1 MYDQIISQVIDESRE
16 LFSNEGFDTNVL
28 AELKKLWKEKLM
40 ASGAVNMGHGG
51 MGGSGAA
58 AGRAPMAAGGAGGG
72 VGFGSVAMYPGVPSA
87 QWNGQPPASLPGMM
101 APYAGGAG
109 IRVKSEHALGQ
120 TDGAEHEDDAGA
132 SEASAKPRRPR
143 RGDIVTLTMEMPR
156 EGEEGGAVL
165 SIEQVDGAGGGPHK
179 RRKTEDGEDF
189 DDDDLGD
196 DDDPGDDSEL
206 GSDDDESDEEPDT
219 SNLVLCQYDK
229 VARTKTKWK
238 AQLKDG
244 MMQANGQDFVFK
256 KANGDMNFS
265 K

>member
-1 MYDQIISQVIDESRE
+1 MAFQ
-16 LFSNEGFDTNVL
+16 
-28 AELKKLWKEKLM
+28 LWKEKLM

-101 APYAGGAG
+101 APYAGSPPLIVPYGICPMLTYVMSLPGGAG

-143 RGDIVTLTMEMPR
+143 RGDVSWR
-156 EGEEGGAVL
+156 L
-165 SIEQVDGAGGGPHK
+165 SV
-179 RRKTEDGEDF
+179 
-189 DDDDLGD
+189 
-196 DDDPGDDSEL
+196 
-206 GSDDDESDEEPDT
+206 
-219 SNLVLCQYDK
+219 
-229 VARTKTKWK
+229 
-238 AQLKDG
+238 
-244 MMQANGQDFVFK
+244 
-256 KANGDMNFS
+256 
-265 K
+265 